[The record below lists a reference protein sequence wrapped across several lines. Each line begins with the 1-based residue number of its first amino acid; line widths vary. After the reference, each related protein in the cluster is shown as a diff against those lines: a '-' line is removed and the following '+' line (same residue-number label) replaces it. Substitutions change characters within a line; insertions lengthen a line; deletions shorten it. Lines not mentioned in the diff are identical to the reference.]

1 MGPVR
6 GVLLDTSVLVEIE
19 RGTLDP
25 GTALAGE
32 DGPFEIAVAAIS
44 IAELL
49 LGACLAA
56 GVRAERR
63 QAFAEHMIESY
74 PVVQYDVATARH
86 HAELL
91 AHCRRTGTMRGDHD
105 LIIAATA
112 RATGRTVVTLD
123 RKGFEGLPDVR
134 VR

>member
-1 MGPVR
+1 MK

-19 RGTLDP
+19 RGRLDP
-25 GTALAGE
+25 VTTLADDG
-32 DGPFEIAVAAIS
+32 GPFEIAVAAIS

-49 LGACLAA
+49 LGAFLAT

-74 PVVQYDVATARH
+74 PIVQYDVATARH

-112 RATGRTVVTLD
+112 RATGRTVLTLD

>member
-1 MGPVR
+1 MK

-19 RGTLDP
+19 RGRLDP
-25 GTALAGE
+25 VTTLADDG
-32 DGPFEIAVAAIS
+32 GPFEIAVAAIS

-49 LGACLAA
+49 LGASLAT

-112 RATGRTVVTLD
+112 RATGRTVLTLD